1 MTKKIAVFFVLIWTM
16 ISCNAEDITH
26 IYPQQREETF
36 VSFKIPYPQREG
48 QKKYFQ
54 ADVDYVLLVESLEI
68 DGVPVQVK
76 ADNKCYLS
84 LVRKYKCKKIKKNEN
99 PYVDMKWDIVG
110 QNGDFL
116 KEALRHADKKMPY
129 RGPEIYQ
136 SGEFTYKCGVTGDFN
151 WFQGFEE
158 IYLNETKVY
167 ECVFHGGTLK

>member
-16 ISCNAEDITH
+16 ISCNAEDMMH
-26 IYPQQREETF
+26 IYPHEIEESF

-110 QNGDFL
+110 QNY
-116 KEALRHADKKMPY
+116 EYNY
-129 RGPEIYQ
+129 RGKVFYIPTTVE
-136 SGEFTYKCGVTGDFN
+136 EVKLNYKVVYPFPFGNAEKLLQQKYSDKYVSNTCS
-151 WFQGFEE
+151 
-158 IYLNETKVY
+158 IYL
-167 ECVFHGGTLK
+167 CF